1 MRILILGGTIFLG
14 RHVAAEALARGHE
27 LTLYTRGLHGA
38 DLFPEASRVHG
49 DRADVSPL
57 RDGSWDAIVDTSGYE
72 SEHVA
77 ESATLDA
84 GHYVFVS
91 SCNVYP
97 DWPDRPVDEDSPTWA
112 EGEDYGQQKALAER
126 ALETVRPGAWASVRA
141 GLIVGPHDNVFRLPW
156 WRERIARGGEVPAPG
171 PAGRELQLIDAR
183 DLAAFMID
191 LAEGGVAGAFNG
203 TAPIGQTTFGE
214 ILAGD
219 ARLHW
224 ISEHALEAAG
234 VEPWTELPLWLP
246 ERYEGTWRIG
256 TERAQAAGL
265 RCRLVAQTIADVDA
279 WLREGPE
286 LPDWRA
292 EHRPPRMSAEREAE
306 LLRRS
311 RSPDRSRVW

>member
-27 LTLYTRGLHGA
+27 LTLYTRGIHGA
-38 DLFPEASRVHG
+38 ELFPEAEHVRG
-49 DRADVSPL
+49 DRADMAPL
-57 RDGSWDAIVDTSGYE
+57 RGRAWDAILDTSGYR
-72 SEHVA
+72 SEHVT
-77 ESATLDA
+77 ESARLDA

-97 DWPDRPVDEDSPTWA
+97 DWPDKPVDEDSPTWT

-126 ALETVRPGAWASVRA
+126 ALEAVRPGGWASVRA

-156 WRERIARGGEVPAPG
+156 WRERIARGGDVPAPA
-171 PAGRELQLIDAR
+171 PAERELQLIDAR
-183 DLAAFMID
+183 DLAAFMLD

-203 TAPIGQTTFGE
+203 TAPIGQTTFAE
-214 ILAGD
+214 ILEGD
-219 ARLHW
+219 ASVHW
-224 ISEHALEAAG
+224 IAEAALG
-234 VEPWTELPLWLP
+234 DVEPWTELPLWLP
-246 ERYEGTWRIG
+246 ERFAGTWRIG

-265 RCRLVAQTIADVDA
+265 RCRPVAETIADVDA
-279 WLREGPE
+279 WLREAPE

-306 LLRRS
+306 LLRR
-311 RSPDRSRVW
+311 

>member
-38 DLFPEASRVHG
+38 GLFPQAAHVRG

-57 RDGSWDAIVDTSGYE
+57 RGGSWDAVIDTSGYRR
-72 SEHVA
+72 EHVA
-77 ESATLDA
+77 ESARLDA
-84 GHYVFVS
+84 GHYVFAS

-97 DWPDRPVDEDSPTWA
+97 DWPDKPVDEDSPTWA

-126 ALETVRPGAWASVRA
+126 ALEQARPGAWASVRA

-156 WRERIARGGEVPAPG
+156 WRERLARGGDVPAPA
-171 PAGRELQLIDAR
+171 PPGRELQLIDAR
-183 DLAAFMID
+183 DLATFMLD

-203 TAPIGQTTFGE
+203 TAPIGQTTFAE
-214 ILAGD
+214 ILQGEANVHWLPED
-219 ARLHW
+219 ALQDV
-224 ISEHALEAAG
+224 EA
-234 VEPWTELPLWLP
+234 WTELPLWLP
-246 ERYEGTWRIG
+246 ERCAGTWRIG

-265 RCRLVAQTIADVDA
+265 TCRPIAETIADVDA
-279 WLREGPE
+279 WLRDAPE

-292 EHRPPRMSAEREAE
+292 EHRPKPMSAEREAE
-306 LLRRS
+306 LLRRA
-311 RSPDRSRVW
+311 